1 MGVSSGSHSISLD
14 DVADRASAA
23 ASVRFGTSRV
33 TDLRPL
39 DGGLSSITV
48 AATMRPEAGPS
59 ERIVLKI
66 APPGLEPVRSRD
78 VLRQARLLQLL
89 AGADGLAVPAVLF
102 TDEGRPPAVP
112 PLFAMQ
118 FVEGDSFEPVNG
130 DDPLPPPATIER
142 RALAAAAMLA
152 RLHKVPMRSPT
163 LRGEEAVALDAEVH
177 RWDRALETVDEDLSR
192 GHGECA
198 DRLLAQ
204 LPETVAPTLCHGDW
218 RLGNMLC
225 TGASIA
231 AVIDWEIWSVAD
243 PRVDLAWFLGATVS
257 AGNVFAVREV
267 PGMPSRERLLAQYE
281 AVLGRSV
288 GDLEWFTAL
297 NDLKACAA
305 MGLILKRNRRQPEP
319 DPAIEAHAP
328 RLAALIVRALDG
340 LSVHEA
346 TR

>member
-1 MGVSSGSHSISLD
+1 
-14 DVADRASAA
+14 
-23 ASVRFGTSRV
+23 
-33 TDLRPL
+33 
-39 DGGLSSITV
+39 
-48 AATMRPEAGPS
+48 MRPEAGPS

-152 RLHKVPMRSPT
+152 RLHMAPMRSPT
-163 LRGEEAVALDAEVH
+163 LRGRGRRPGRRGTPVGPCTGDRGRGSVA
-177 RWDRALETVDEDLSR
+177 R

-204 LPETVAPTLCHGDW
+204 IPMTVAPTLCHGDW

-257 AGNVFAVREV
+257 QGNVFAVREV
-267 PGMPSRERLLAQYE
+267 PGMPSRERLLAHTSG
-281 AVLGRSV
+281 ARSLRRRSRV
-288 GDLEWFTAL
+288 VRRA